1 MKKELIYFIAGAGL
15 MAAIMSFYGKEYSSY
30 EECRMLELRKMPDAS
45 AHYVVTK
52 FCKKKF
58 KEELEEELEE
68 ERQERDERIKE
79 LLKKQKQ

>member
-58 KEELEEELEE
+58 KEELEEE
-68 ERQERDERIKE
+68 RQERDERIKE